1 MFPSLPHAHV
11 KVDLPIREIAVLAIE
26 GQLSRGAGLPG
37 PMKLIYLEEEQ
48 SVGDPAAPG
57 SGRKYSI

>member
-37 PMKLIYLEEEQ
+37 PMKLIYSQEGKC
-48 SVGDPAAPG
+48 VGNPTAG
-57 SGRKYSI
+57 GFGRKYSI